1 MPLIKS
7 TSKRAFG
14 ENIKREIAAGKP
26 QRQAVA
32 IAYAEKASAEHKG
45 HKMKK
50 ATAPM
55 KKATAPVS
63 AMHHEHKAKMETHA
77 ELAKHHA
84 EKAKMFKEKMAAAKG
99 KK

>member
-14 ENIKREIAAGKP
+14 ENIKREMAAGKP
-26 QRQAVA
+26 QPQAVA
-32 IAYAEKASAEHKG
+32 IAYSVKRSANKG
-45 HKMKK
+45 NTMKK
-50 ATAPM
+50 ATAHTMKAPAKANPM
-55 KKATAPVS
+55 
-63 AMHHEHKAKMETHA
+63 MHEHKAKMETHA

-84 EKAKMFKEKMAAAKG
+84 AKAKMFKEKMAIAKA